1 MFKLMFAKKKAL
13 NLDAHA
19 HFDKKKRRVPI
30 ESNITNNMWDDYI
43 AKESF

>member
-1 MFKLMFAKKKAL
+1 MRTLTKKK
-13 NLDAHA
+13 
-19 HFDKKKRRVPI
+19 KKKRRVPI